1 MLLIHALR
9 QRFPTVDIMLGV
21 GNLTELTEADTSGI
35 NALLFGLCAVAT
47 LAWMAWFLARGERER
62 DPLLRAWH
70 RLDARYARLGLGREP
85 HETAGDWARRV
96 ATRRPQGANLLF
108 SLSRRFADARYAPNE
123 GDHRALIEDLR
134 RHRP

>member
-1 MLLIHALR
+1 MIVAAAGDNAPHMARVLLRIAI
-9 QRFPTVDIMLGV
+9 P
-21 GNLTELTEADTSGI
+21 
-35 NALLFGLCAVAT
+35 LLAAT

-96 ATRRPQGANLLF
+96 AARRPQGANLLF
-108 SLSRRFADARYAPNE
+108 SLSRRFAAARYAPDE
-123 GDHRALIEDLR
+123 GDQRALIEDLR